1 MNYAIENIA
10 GSAAYG
16 GMFTFDLKFIKNQ
29 SIDMKVPIV
38 LITGVSR
45 GFGLELTREYCRL
58 GWRVF
63 GVFRSKADGA
73 QLASKFGKAFVPILA
88 DLCDDSAVRKI
99 RLSLEEE
106 TDYLSL
112 LINNAGIGGSGH
124 FIGETSVNEIKE
136 LFDVHCCGAIQC
148 LQAALPFLKN
158 AEQPTVVNMSSRVG
172 SIHKVSSGD
181 FDHIPLSY
189 GIRMAKAAQNMLSAS
204 IYRELR
210 GTGVAVFAIHPGK
223 IRTQMGSPD
232 ADMTAK
238 QAAETFV
245 RWLQKSGRNGTSG
258 IFKLALKSCHFKR
271 SQRAVA
277 TTGVFS
283 SSLTV
288 DCADI

>member
-1 MNYAIENIA
+1 MNDAIENIA

-29 SIDMKVPIV
+29 SIDMKGPIV

-63 GVFRSKADGA
+63 GVFRSKEDGA

-88 DLCDDSAVRKI
+88 DLCDDSAVNKI
-99 RLSLEEE
+99 RLSLERE

-124 FIGETSVNEIKE
+124 FIEETSVNEIKE
-136 LFDVHCCGAIQC
+136 LFDVHCCGAIRC
-148 LQAALPFLKN
+148 LQAALPFLRK
-158 AEQPTVVNMSSRVG
+158 AEQPTVVNVSSRVG
-172 SIHKVSSGD
+172 SIQKVSSGD

-210 GTGVAVFAIHPGK
+210 GTGIAVFAIHPGK

-238 QAAETFV
+238 QAAKTFV
-245 RWLQKSGRNGTSG
+245 SWLPKIRQERDFGYFQAGAEELP
-258 IFKLALKSCHFKR
+258 F
-271 SQRAVA
+271 
-277 TTGVFS
+277 
-283 SSLTV
+283 
-288 DCADI
+288 